1 MRRKSIFFSLCHFI
15 DSIKTYILEELFIHP
30 DIVFMPNLFT
40 EATRVQLTAIQ
51 HLARIGYTYLGK
63 ISESGATPAIP
74 YDPETNILVDIFA
87 EQFKKLNPA
96 ATVSAQSVLSDI
108 QKELD
113 DDDLG
118 QQFYKR
124 LTSYSPLRLVD
135 FEHPENNTYHCT
147 AEFTCK
153 NGDESFRPDITLFV
167 NGLPLVFIEVKKPNN
182 VGGMVAESKRMN
194 DERFPKKKFR
204 RFINITQLMI
214 FSNNMEYDAKGG
226 VVPIEG
232 VFYCTAAKNEA
243 RFNCFREEN
252 PKHAAIAPFHANY
265 PYLPIPA
272 DLEKRVLMD
281 FNVPVLKENPE
292 YKTNLDIN
300 TPTNRVLTSMV
311 SPERLLFLLK
321 YGIAYLHVEKE
332 KDGQIESRHEK
343 HIMRYQQF
351 FAAMIIREK
360 LAAGAT
366 SGIVWHTQGSGKT
379 ALSFHL
385 SKVLKDYYAKQNK
398 VAKFYFIVDRLDL
411 LEQATEEF
419 SNRGLKV
426 TTANSRTELMVQFR
440 TQQALQGNAG
450 VDEIT
455 VVNIQKFEN
464 DTEKV
469 EIPNYATN
477 LQRVFIMDEAHRGYK
492 PGGCFLSNLFNA
504 DKNSIK
510 IALTGTPLIGSE
522 KASCKVFGDYFH
534 TYYYDRSI
542 QDGYTLKIIREDIE
556 TSYRKKLNDAYESVQ
571 KLVEKGSVSKDMII
585 RHPTYVKALLR
596 YIINDLVKFRAMQ
609 GDNDLGGMIIAES
622 SEQARNLYKFFN
634 EIQDELNENRIQ
646 KINLKAGLIL
656 FDSDDKETRK
666 QIINDFKKNYTIDI
680 LIVFNMLL
688 TGFDAPRL
696 KRLYFG
702 RKIEDH
708 NLLQA
713 ITRVNRPYKNMKR
726 GFLIDFA
733 DIKKNFDE
741 TNAAYLQELNRYND
755 ADTDPDDNLPD
766 MYNQVMEDKDALI
779 NHMKVARQA
788 LFSYTTDNAEVFSTE
803 ISSLEDKKV
812 LIELRKALELA
823 KDAMNLVRTFGDDA
837 LKKDFEKLNIEKLPL
852 MLSEVNHRIA
862 MINQKEAW
870 TNSEATQFAVN
881 EAMMN
886 IEFNFSCIGT
896 EELKI
901 IDNGTELREKYK
913 RALRGF
919 LDNFDHEDP
928 VFVELEQEFKR
939 IFDKHGFTPENLAVY
954 NEQNQAMNDIL
965 KRLEELRKSNDALLR
980 KYNGDTKFAYV
991 HKRIREE
998 NKAREPKHQ
1007 APIISKFDE
1016 EIVQALLTIKG
1027 TIDAKVFDRNDI
1039 LKQDAY
1045 FGKTVMKEIADGL
1058 AHFPQIKP
1066 EMPDYLFIQQRIA
1079 KQYINQYNAYYGN

>member
-1 MRRKSIFFSLCHFI
+1 MAK
-15 DSIKTYILEELFIHP
+15 
-30 DIVFMPNLFT
+30 NGFT
-40 EATRVQLTAIQ
+40 EATRVQLTALV
-51 HLARIGYTYLGK
+51 HLTRIGYTYYGK
-63 ISESGATPAIP
+63 IPIGATAI
-74 YDPETNILVDIFA
+74 YDPETNILKNIFEA
-87 EQFKKLNPA
+87 QFKKLNPG
-96 ATVSAQSVLSDI
+96 TKLSAENVLSEI
-108 QKELD
+108 RKELD

-118 QQFYKR
+118 RQFYKR
-124 LTSYSPLRLVD
+124 LISVSPVRLVD

-153 NGDESFRPDITLFV
+153 NGEDEFRPDITLFI

-182 VGGMVAESKRMN
+182 AGGMVAESKRMN
-194 DERFPKKKFR
+194 EIRFPNKKFR

-214 FSNNMEYDAKGG
+214 FSNNMEYDAMGG
-226 VVPIEG
+226 IVPIEG
-232 VFYCTAAKNEA
+232 VFYCTAARNQAK
-243 RFNCFREEN
+243 FNCFREDN
-252 PKHAAIAPFHANY
+252 PARAKIAPFNKNY
-265 PYLPIPA
+265 PYAPIDA
-272 DLEKRVLMD
+272 DVEKRILMD
-281 FNVPVLKENPE
+281 FNVPVLSQNAE
-292 YKTNLDIN
+292 YQTNRDIN

-321 YGIAYLHVEKE
+321 YGIAYVHEEKE
-332 KDGQIESRHEK
+332 AEDGSIITKDEK
-343 HIMRYQQF
+343 HIMRYQQM
-351 FAAMIIREK
+351 FAALAIREK
-360 LAAGAT
+360 LAAGVK
-366 SGIVWHTQGSGKT
+366 SGVVWHTQGSGKT

-385 SKVLKDYYAKQNK
+385 SKVLKDYYASQNK

-411 LEQATEEF
+411 LEQATEELG
-419 SNRGLKV
+419 NRGLKV
-426 TTANSRTELMVQFR
+426 TTANSRSELMDQFR
-440 TQQALQGNAG
+440 KNQALQGNSG

-455 VVNIQKFEN
+455 VVNIQKFED

-469 EIPNYATN
+469 DLPNYATD

-504 DKNSIK
+504 DKNAIK

-556 TSYRKKLNDAYESVQ
+556 TSYRKKLNEAFENVQ
-571 KLVEKGSVSKDMII
+571 KLVEKGSVSKNQII
-585 RHPTYVKALLR
+585 EHPAYVKALLR
-596 YIINDLVKFRAMQ
+596 YIIDDLVKFRAIQ
-609 GDNDLGGMIIAES
+609 GDNDLGGMIICET
-622 SEQARNLYKFFN
+622 SEQARALFAHFN
-634 EIQDELNENRIQ
+634 DIQDELNESRTQ

-666 QIINDFKKNYTIDI
+666 KIIGDFKKNYTIDI

-702 RKIEDH
+702 RKIKDH

-733 DIKKNFDE
+733 DIKQNFDE
-741 TNAAYLQELNRYND
+741 TNAAYLRELNRYND
-755 ADTDPDDNLPD
+755 DSDETDPDDKLPD
-766 MYNQVMEDKDALI
+766 MYSQVMEDKDALI
-779 NHMKVARQA
+779 DQMKLARQA

-823 KDAMNLVRTFGDDA
+823 KDAMNLVRTFGDEA

-862 MINQKEAW
+862 IINQKEAW
-870 TNSEATQFAVN
+870 SNSDATQFAVN

-965 KRLEELRKSNDALLR
+965 KRLEELRKSNEALLR

-998 NKAREPKHQ
+998 NKVREPKHQ

>member
-1 MRRKSIFFSLCHFI
+1 MAKNDF
-15 DSIKTYILEELFIHP
+15 
-30 DIVFMPNLFT
+30 N
-40 EATRVQLTAIQ
+40 EATRVQLTALV
-51 HLARIGYTYLGK
+51 HLTRIGYTYYGK
-63 ISESGATPAIP
+63 IPMGATGV
-74 YDPETNILVDIFA
+74 YDPETNILKNIF
-87 EQFKKLNPA
+87 ETQFKKLNPA
-96 ATVSAQSVLSDI
+96 AVANGVTPESVLSEI
-108 QKELD
+108 RKELD

-118 QQFYKR
+118 RQFYKR
-124 LTSYSPLRLVD
+124 LTSVSPVRLVD

-153 NGDESFRPDITLFV
+153 NGEDEFRPDITLFI
-167 NGLPLVFIEVKKPNN
+167 NGLPLVFVEVKKPNN
-182 VGGMVAESKRMN
+182 AGGMVAESKRMN
-194 DERFPKKKFR
+194 EIRFPNKKFR

-232 VFYCTAAKNEA
+232 VFYCTAARNQAK
-243 RFNCFREEN
+243 FNCFREDN
-252 PKHAAIAPFHANY
+252 PARAKIAPFNKNY
-265 PYLPIPA
+265 PYAPIDA
-272 DLEKRVLMD
+272 DVEKRVLMD
-281 FNVPVLKENPE
+281 FNVPVLSQNAE
-292 YKTNLDIN
+292 YQTNRDIN

-321 YGIAYLHVEKE
+321 YGIAYIHEEKE
-332 KDGQIESRHEK
+332 AEDGSIITKDEK
-343 HIMRYQQF
+343 HIMRYQQM
-351 FAAMIIREK
+351 FAALAIREK
-360 LAAGAT
+360 LAAGVK
-366 SGIVWHTQGSGKT
+366 SGVVWHTQGSGKT

-411 LEQATEEF
+411 LEQATEEL

-426 TTANSRTELMVQFR
+426 TTANSRTELMEQFR

-450 VDEIT
+450 ADEIT

-469 EIPNYATN
+469 ELPNYATN

-504 DKNSIK
+504 DKNAIK

-556 TSYRKKLNDAYESVQ
+556 TSYRKKLNEAFENVQ
-571 KLVEKGSVSKDMII
+571 KLVEKGSVSKNQII
-585 RHPTYVKALLR
+585 EHPAYVKALLR
-596 YIINDLVKFRAMQ
+596 YIIDDLVKFRAIQ
-609 GDNDLGGMIIAES
+609 GDNDLGGMIICET
-622 SEQARNLYKFFN
+622 SEQARNLFAHFN
-634 EIQDELNENRIQ
+634 DIQDELNESRTQ
-646 KINLKAGLIL
+646 KINLKAGLVL

-666 QIINDFKKNYTIDI
+666 KIIGDFKKNYTIDI

-702 RKIEDH
+702 RKIKDH

-733 DIKKNFDE
+733 DIKQNFDE
-741 TNAAYLQELNRYND
+741 TNAAYLRELNRYND
-755 ADTDPDDNLPD
+755 DSDETDPDDRLPD
-766 MYNQVMEDKDALI
+766 MYSQVMEDKDALI
-779 NHMKVARQA
+779 GQMKLARQA

-823 KDAMNLVRTFGDDA
+823 KDAVNLVRTFGDDA
-837 LKKDFEKLNIEKLPL
+837 LKKDFEKLNIEKLPQ

-862 MINQKEAW
+862 IINQKEAW
-870 TNSEATQFAVN
+870 NNSDATQFAVN

-965 KRLEELRKSNDALLR
+965 KRLEELRKANDALLR

-1016 EIVQALLTIKG
+1016 DIVQALLTIKG

>member
-1 MRRKSIFFSLCHFI
+1 MS
-15 DSIKTYILEELFIHP
+15 
-30 DIVFMPNLFT
+30 NLFT

-63 ISESGATPAIP
+63 ISECCAISESGTLKDASSAALANITF
-74 YDPETNILVDIFA
+74 DSETNILVDIFA

-124 LTSYSPLRLVD
+124 LTSYSPFRLVD

-147 AEFTCK
+147 AEFSCK
-153 NGDESFRPDITLFV
+153 NGDESFRPDITLFI

-182 VGGMVAESKRMN
+182 VGGIVAESKRMN

-232 VFYCTAAKNEA
+232 VFYCTAAKNDA

-252 PKHAAIAPFHANY
+252 PKRAAIAPFHANY

-292 YKTNLDIN
+292 YKTNLDVN

-379 ALSFHL
+379 ALSYHL

-398 VAKFYFIVDRLDL
+398 VVKFYFIVDRLDL
-411 LEQATEEF
+411 LEQATEEL
-419 SNRGLKV
+419 SNRGLRV
-426 TTANSRTELMVQFR
+426 TTANSRTELMEQFR
-440 TQQALQGNAG
+440 MQQALQGNAG

-469 EIPNYATN
+469 EIPNYVTN
-477 LQRVFIMDEAHRGYK
+477 LQRVFIMDEAHRSYK

-504 DKNSIK
+504 DKNAIK

-522 KASCKVFGDYFH
+522 KASCKIFGDYFH

-571 KLVEKGSVSKDMII
+571 KLVEKGSVSKGLII
-585 RHPTYVKALLR
+585 EHPTYVKALLR
-596 YIINDLVKFRAMQ
+596 YIINDLVRFRAMQ
-609 GDNDLGGMIIAES
+609 GDNDLGGMIICES
-622 SEQARNLYKFFN
+622 SDQARNLYKFFN

-656 FDSDDKETRK
+656 FDSDDKEIRK
-666 QIINDFKKNYTIDI
+666 QIVKNFKKNYTIDV

-702 RKIEDH
+702 RKIKDH

-733 DIKKNFDE
+733 DIKKNFEE
-741 TNAAYLQELNRYND
+741 TNTAYLQELNRYND
-755 ADTDPDDNLPD
+755 ADTDSDENLPD

-779 NHMKVARQA
+779 NHMKVARQV
-788 LFSYTTDNAEVFSTE
+788 LFSYTTDNAEIFSTE
-803 ISSLEDKKV
+803 ISGLEDKKV

-913 RALRGF
+913 CALRGF

-954 NEQNQAMNDIL
+954 NEQNRAMNDIL
-965 KRLEELRKSNDALLR
+965 KRLEDLRKSNEALLR

-1016 EIVQALLTIKG
+1016 EIVQALLIIKEM
-1027 TIDAKVFDRNDI
+1027 IDAKVFDRNDI

-1058 AHFPQIKP
+1058 AHFPQIQP

>member
-1 MRRKSIFFSLCHFI
+1 MAKNDF
-15 DSIKTYILEELFIHP
+15 
-30 DIVFMPNLFT
+30 N
-40 EATRVQLTAIQ
+40 EATRVQLTALV
-51 HLARIGYTYLGK
+51 HLTRIGYTYYGK
-63 ISESGATPAIP
+63 IPMGATGV
-74 YDPETNILVDIFA
+74 YDPETNILKNIF
-87 EQFKKLNPA
+87 ETQFKKLNPA
-96 ATVSAQSVLSDI
+96 AVANGVTPESVLSEI
-108 QKELD
+108 RKELD

-118 QQFYKR
+118 RQFYKR
-124 LTSYSPLRLVD
+124 LTSVSPVRLVD

-153 NGDESFRPDITLFV
+153 NGDDEFRPDITLFI

-182 VGGMVAESKRMN
+182 AGGMVAESKRMN
-194 DERFPKKKFR
+194 EIRFPNKKFR

-226 VVPIEG
+226 IVPIEG
-232 VFYCTAAKNEA
+232 VFYCTAARNEA
-243 RFNCFREEN
+243 KFNCFREDN
-252 PKHAAIAPFHANY
+252 PARAKIAPFNKNY
-265 PYLPIPA
+265 PYAPIDA
-272 DLEKRVLMD
+272 DIEKRILMD
-281 FNVPVLKENPE
+281 FNVPVLSQNAE
-292 YKTNLDIN
+292 YQTNRDIN

-321 YGIAYLHVEKE
+321 YGIAYVHEEKE
-332 KDGQIESRHEK
+332 AEDGSIITKDEK
-343 HIMRYQQF
+343 HIMRYQQM
-351 FAAMIIREK
+351 FAALAIREK
-360 LAAGAT
+360 LAAGVK
-366 SGIVWHTQGSGKT
+366 SGVVWHTQGSGKT

-411 LEQATEEF
+411 LEQATEEL

-426 TTANSRTELMVQFR
+426 TTANSRTELMEQFR

-450 VDEIT
+450 ADEIT

-469 EIPNYATN
+469 ELPNYATN

-504 DKNSIK
+504 DKNAIK

-556 TSYRKKLNDAYESVQ
+556 TSYRKKLNEAFENVQ
-571 KLVEKGSVSKDMII
+571 KLVEKGSVSKNQII
-585 RHPTYVKALLR
+585 EHPAYVKALLR
-596 YIINDLVKFRAMQ
+596 YIIDDLVKFRAIQ
-609 GDNDLGGMIIAES
+609 GDNDLGGMIICET
-622 SEQARNLYKFFN
+622 SEQARNLFAHFN
-634 EIQDELNENRIQ
+634 EIQDELNESRTQ

-666 QIINDFKKNYTIDI
+666 KIIGDFKKNYTIDI

-702 RKIEDH
+702 RKIKDH

-733 DIKKNFDE
+733 DIKQNFDE
-741 TNAAYLQELNRYND
+741 TNAAYWRELNRYND
-755 ADTDPDDNLPD
+755 DSDETDPDDKLPD

-823 KDAMNLVRTFGDDA
+823 KDSVNLVRTFGDDA
-837 LKKDFEKLNIEKLPL
+837 LKKDFEKLNIEKLPQ

-862 MINQKEAW
+862 IINQKEAW

-913 RALRGF
+913 HALRGF

-1016 EIVQALLTIKG
+1016 DIVQALLTIKG

-1058 AHFPQIKP
+1058 AQFSQIKP
-1066 EMPDYLFIQQRIA
+1066 EMPDYFFIQQRIA

>member
-1 MRRKSIFFSLCHFI
+1 M
-15 DSIKTYILEELFIHP
+15 
-30 DIVFMPNLFT
+30 
-40 EATRVQLTAIQ
+40 
-51 HLARIGYTYLGK
+51 
-63 ISESGATPAIP
+63 GATGV
-74 YDPETNILVDIFA
+74 YDPETNILKNIF
-87 EQFKKLNPA
+87 ETQFKKLNPA
-96 ATVSAQSVLSDI
+96 AVANGVTPESVLSEI
-108 QKELD
+108 RKELD

-118 QQFYKR
+118 RQFYKR
-124 LTSYSPLRLVD
+124 LTSVSPVRLVD

-153 NGDESFRPDITLFV
+153 NGDDEFRPDITLFI

-182 VGGMVAESKRMN
+182 AGGMVAESKRMN
-194 DERFPKKKFR
+194 EIRFPNKKFR

-226 VVPIEG
+226 IVPIEG
-232 VFYCTAAKNEA
+232 VFYCTAARNQAK
-243 RFNCFREEN
+243 FNCFREDN
-252 PKHAAIAPFHANY
+252 PARAKIAPFNKNY
-265 PYLPIPA
+265 PYAPIDA
-272 DLEKRVLMD
+272 DVEKRILMD
-281 FNVPVLKENPE
+281 FNVPVLSQNAE
-292 YKTNLDIN
+292 YQTNRDIN

-321 YGIAYLHVEKE
+321 YGIAYVHEEKE
-332 KDGQIESRHEK
+332 AEDGSIITKDEK
-343 HIMRYQQF
+343 HIMRYQQM
-351 FAAMIIREK
+351 FAALAIREK
-360 LAAGAT
+360 LAAGVK
-366 SGIVWHTQGSGKT
+366 SGVVWHTQGSGKT

-411 LEQATEEF
+411 LEQATEEL

-426 TTANSRTELMVQFR
+426 TTANSRSELMEQFR
-440 TQQALQGNAG
+440 KNQALQGNTGA
-450 VDEIT
+450 DEIT
-455 VVNIQKFEN
+455 VVNIQKFED

-469 EIPNYATN
+469 DLPNYATN

-504 DKNSIK
+504 DKNAIK

-556 TSYRKKLNDAYESVQ
+556 TSYRKKLNEAFENVQ
-571 KLVEKGSVSKDMII
+571 KLVEKGSVSKNQII
-585 RHPTYVKALLR
+585 EHPAYVKALLR
-596 YIINDLVKFRAMQ
+596 YIIDDLVKFRAIQ
-609 GDNDLGGMIIAES
+609 GDNDLGGMIICES
-622 SEQARNLYKFFN
+622 SEQARNLFAHFN
-634 EIQDELNENRIQ
+634 EIQDELNESRTL

-666 QIINDFKKNYTIDI
+666 KIIADFKKNYTIDI

-702 RKIEDH
+702 RKIKDH

-733 DIKKNFDE
+733 DIKQNFDE
-741 TNAAYLQELNRYND
+741 TNAAYLRELNRYND
-755 ADTDPDDNLPD
+755 DSDETDPDDKLPD
-766 MYNQVMEDKDALI
+766 MYSQVMEDKDALI
-779 NHMKVARQA
+779 GQMKLARQA

-823 KDAMNLVRTFGDDA
+823 KDAVNLVRTFGDDA
-837 LKKDFEKLNIEKLPL
+837 LKKDFEKLNIEKLPQ

-862 MINQKEAW
+862 IINQKEAW
-870 TNSEATQFAVN
+870 NNSDATQFAVN

-965 KRLEELRKSNDALLR
+965 KRLEELRKANDALLR

>member
-1 MRRKSIFFSLCHFI
+1 MAKN
-15 DSIKTYILEELFIHP
+15 D
-30 DIVFMPNLFT
+30 FT
-40 EATRVQLTAIQ
+40 EATRVQLTALV
-51 HLARIGYTYLGK
+51 HLTRIGYTYYGK
-63 ISESGATPAIP
+63 IPIGATAV
-74 YDPETNILVDIFA
+74 YDSETNILKNIFEA
-87 EQFKKLNPA
+87 QFKKLNPG
-96 ATVSAQSVLSDI
+96 TKLSAENVLSEI
-108 QKELD
+108 RKELD

-118 QQFYKR
+118 RQFYKR
-124 LTSYSPLRLVD
+124 LTSVSPVRLVD

-153 NGDESFRPDITLFV
+153 NGEDEFRPDITLFI

-182 VGGMVAESKRMN
+182 AGGMVAESKRMN
-194 DERFPKKKFR
+194 EIRFPNKKFR

-226 VVPIEG
+226 IVPIEG
-232 VFYCTAAKNEA
+232 VFYCTAARNQAK
-243 RFNCFREEN
+243 FNCFREDN
-252 PKHAAIAPFHANY
+252 LARAKIAPFNRNY
-265 PYLPIPA
+265 PYAPIDA
-272 DLEKRVLMD
+272 DVEKRILMD
-281 FNVPVLKENPE
+281 FNVPVLSQNAE
-292 YKTNLDIN
+292 YQTNRDIN

-321 YGIAYLHVEKE
+321 YGIAYVHEEKE
-332 KDGQIESRHEK
+332 AEDGSIITKDEK
-343 HIMRYQQF
+343 HIMRYQQM
-351 FAAMIIREK
+351 FAALAIREK
-360 LAAGAT
+360 LAAGVK
-366 SGIVWHTQGSGKT
+366 SGVVWHTQGSGKT
-379 ALSFHL
+379 ALSYHL
-385 SKVLKDYYAKQNK
+385 SKVLKDYYASQNK

-411 LEQATEEF
+411 LEQATEELG
-419 SNRGLKV
+419 NRGLKV
-426 TTANSRTELMVQFR
+426 TTANSRSELMDQFR
-440 TQQALQGNAG
+440 KNQALQGNSG

-455 VVNIQKFEN
+455 VVNIQKFED

-469 EIPNYATN
+469 DLPNYATD

-504 DKNSIK
+504 DKNAIK
-510 IALTGTPLIGSE
+510 IALTGTPLIGNE

-556 TSYRKKLNDAYESVQ
+556 TSYRKKLNEAFENVQ
-571 KLVEKGSVSKDMII
+571 KLVEKGSVSKNQII
-585 RHPTYVKALLR
+585 EHPAYVKALLR
-596 YIINDLVKFRAMQ
+596 YIIDDLVKFRAIQ
-609 GDNDLGGMIIAES
+609 GDNDLGGMIICET
-622 SEQARNLYKFFN
+622 SEQARALFAHFN
-634 EIQDELNENRIQ
+634 EIQDELNESRSQ
-646 KINLKAGLIL
+646 KINLKAGLVL

-666 QIINDFKKNYTIDI
+666 KIIGDFKKNYTIDI

-702 RKIEDH
+702 RKIKDH

-733 DIKKNFDE
+733 DIKQNFDE
-741 TNAAYLQELNRYND
+741 TNAAYLRELNRYND
-755 ADTDPDDNLPD
+755 DSDETDPNDKLPD
-766 MYNQVMEDKDALI
+766 MYSQVMEDKDALI
-779 NHMKVARQA
+779 GQMKLARQA

-823 KDAMNLVRTFGDDA
+823 KDAVNLVRTFGDDA
-837 LKKDFEKLNIEKLPL
+837 LKKDFEKLNIEKLPQ

-862 MINQKEAW
+862 IINQKEAW
-870 TNSEATQFAVN
+870 NNSDATQFAVN

-901 IDNGTELREKYK
+901 IDDGTELEHKYK

-928 VFVELEQEFKR
+928 EYVELELEFKR
-939 IFDKHGFTPENLAVY
+939 IFDKHGFKPENIAVY
-954 NEQNQAMNDIL
+954 NEQNRAMDDIL
-965 KRLEELRKSNDALLR
+965 KRLEELRKNNEALLR

-1016 EIVQALLTIKG
+1016 EIVQALLTIKSAVD
-1027 TIDAKVFDRNDI
+1027 TEVYNRNDI
-1039 LKQDAY
+1039 LKLDAY
-1045 FGKTVMKEIADGL
+1045 FGKTVMEKITNGL
-1058 AHFPQIKP
+1058 ALFPQIKP
-1066 EMPDYLFIQQRIA
+1066 ETPDYFFIQQRIA
-1079 KQYINQYNAYYGN
+1079 KQYINQYNSYYGN

>member
-1 MRRKSIFFSLCHFI
+1 MEIYICAKCHCMQWRFCWYRPKGLSMAKN
-15 DSIKTYILEELFIHP
+15 D
-30 DIVFMPNLFT
+30 FT
-40 EATRVQLTAIQ
+40 EATRVQLTALV
-51 HLARIGYTYLGK
+51 HLTRIGYTYYGK
-63 ISESGATPAIP
+63 IPIGATAI
-74 YDPETNILVDIFA
+74 YDPETNILKNIFEA
-87 EQFKKLNPA
+87 QFKKLNPG
-96 ATVSAQSVLSDI
+96 TKLSAENILSEI
-108 QKELD
+108 RKELD

-118 QQFYKR
+118 RQFYKR
-124 LTSYSPLRLVD
+124 LTSVSPVRLVD

-153 NGDESFRPDITLFV
+153 NGEDEFRPDIALFI

-182 VGGMVAESKRMN
+182 AGGMVAESKRMN
-194 DERFPKKKFR
+194 EIRFPNKKFR

-232 VFYCTAAKNEA
+232 VFYCTAARNQAK
-243 RFNCFREEN
+243 FNCFREDN
-252 PKHAAIAPFHANY
+252 PARAKIAPFNKNY
-265 PYLPIPA
+265 PYAPIDA
-272 DLEKRVLMD
+272 DVEKRILMD
-281 FNVPVLKENPE
+281 FNVPVLSQNAE
-292 YKTNLDIN
+292 YQTNRDIN

-321 YGIAYLHVEKE
+321 YGIAYVHEEKE
-332 KDGQIESRHEK
+332 AEDGSIITKDEK
-343 HIMRYQQF
+343 HIMRYQQM
-351 FAAMIIREK
+351 FAALAIREK
-360 LAAGAT
+360 LAAGVK
-366 SGIVWHTQGSGKT
+366 SGVVWHTQGSGKT

-385 SKVLKDYYAKQNK
+385 SKVLKDYYASQNK

-411 LEQATEEF
+411 LEQATEELG
-419 SNRGLKV
+419 NRGLKV
-426 TTANSRTELMVQFR
+426 TTANSRSELMDQFR
-440 TQQALQGNAG
+440 KNQALQGNSG

-455 VVNIQKFEN
+455 VVNIQKFED

-469 EIPNYATN
+469 DLPNYATD

-504 DKNSIK
+504 DKNAIK

-556 TSYRKKLNDAYESVQ
+556 TSYRKKLNEAFENVQ
-571 KLVEKGSVSKDMII
+571 KLVEKGSVSKNQII
-585 RHPTYVKALLR
+585 EHPAYVKALLR
-596 YIINDLVKFRAMQ
+596 YIIDDLVKFRAIQ
-609 GDNDLGGMIIAES
+609 GDNDLGGMIICET
-622 SEQARNLYKFFN
+622 SEQARNLFAHFN
-634 EIQDELNENRIQ
+634 DIQDELNESRTQ

-666 QIINDFKKNYTIDI
+666 KIIGDFKKNYTIDI

-702 RKIEDH
+702 RKIKDH

-733 DIKKNFDE
+733 DIKQNFDE
-741 TNAAYLQELNRYND
+741 TNAAYLRELNRYND
-755 ADTDPDDNLPD
+755 DSDETDPDDKLPD
-766 MYNQVMEDKDALI
+766 MYSQVMEDKDALI
-779 NHMKVARQA
+779 GQMKLARQA

-823 KDAMNLVRTFGDDA
+823 KDAVNLVRTFGDDA
-837 LKKDFEKLNIEKLPL
+837 LKKDFEKLNIEKLPQ

>member
-1 MRRKSIFFSLCHFI
+1 MAKNDF
-15 DSIKTYILEELFIHP
+15 
-30 DIVFMPNLFT
+30 N
-40 EATRVQLTAIQ
+40 EATRVQLTALV
-51 HLARIGYTYLGK
+51 HLTRIGYTYYGK
-63 ISESGATPAIP
+63 IPMGATGV
-74 YDPETNILVDIFA
+74 YDPETNILKNIF
-87 EQFKKLNPA
+87 ETQFKKLNPA
-96 ATVSAQSVLSDI
+96 AVANGVTPESVLSEI
-108 QKELD
+108 RKELD

-118 QQFYKR
+118 RQFYKR
-124 LTSYSPLRLVD
+124 LTSVSPVRLVD
-135 FEHPENNTYHCT
+135 FEHPENNIYHCT

-153 NGDESFRPDITLFV
+153 NGDDEFRPDITLFI

-182 VGGMVAESKRMN
+182 AGGMVAESKRMN
-194 DERFPKKKFR
+194 EIRFPNKKFR

-226 VVPIEG
+226 VVPVEG
-232 VFYCTAAKNEA
+232 VFYCTAARNEA
-243 RFNCFREEN
+243 KFNCFREEN
-252 PKHAAIAPFHANY
+252 PSRSIVAPFNNNY
-265 PYLPIPA
+265 PYAPIDA
-272 DLEKRVLMD
+272 SVEKRILMD
-281 FNVPVLKENPE
+281 FNVPVLSQNAE
-292 YKTNLDIN
+292 YQTNRDIN

-311 SPERLLFLLK
+311 SLERLLFLLK
-321 YGIAYLHVEKE
+321 YGIAYVHEEKE
-332 KDGQIESRHEK
+332 AEDGSIITKDEK
-343 HIMRYQQF
+343 HIMRYQQM
-351 FAAMIIREK
+351 FAALAIREK
-360 LAAGAT
+360 LAAGVK
-366 SGIVWHTQGSGKT
+366 SGVVWHTQGSGKT

-385 SKVLKDYYAKQNK
+385 SKVLKDYYASQNK

-411 LEQATEEF
+411 LEQATEELG
-419 SNRGLKV
+419 NRGLKV
-426 TTANSRTELMVQFR
+426 TTANSRSELMDQFR
-440 TQQALQGNAG
+440 KNQALQGNTG

-455 VVNIQKFEN
+455 VVNIQKFED

-469 EIPNYATN
+469 DLPNYATD

-504 DKNSIK
+504 DKNAIK

-556 TSYRKKLNDAYESVQ
+556 TSYRKKLNEAFENVQ
-571 KLVEKGSVSKDMII
+571 KLVEKGSVSKSQII
-585 RHPTYVKALLR
+585 EHPAYVKALLR
-596 YIINDLVKFRAMQ
+596 YIIDDLVKFRAIQ
-609 GDNDLGGMIIAES
+609 GDNDLGGMIICET
-622 SEQARNLYKFFN
+622 SEQARALFAHFN
-634 EIQDELNENRIQ
+634 DIQDELNESRTQ

-666 QIINDFKKNYTIDI
+666 KIIGDFKKNYTIDI

-702 RKIEDH
+702 RKIKDH

-733 DIKKNFDE
+733 DIKQNFDE
-741 TNAAYLQELNRYND
+741 TNAAYLRELNRYND
-755 ADTDPDDNLPD
+755 DSDETDPDDKLPD
-766 MYNQVMEDKDALI
+766 MYSQVMEDKDALI
-779 NHMKVARQA
+779 DQMKLARQA

-812 LIELRKALELA
+812 LIELRRALELA
-823 KDAMNLVRTFGDDA
+823 KDAVNLVRTFGDDA
-837 LKKDFEKLNIEKLPL
+837 LKKDFEKLNIEKLPQ

-901 IDNGTELREKYK
+901 IDNGTELQEKYK

-928 VFVELEQEFKR
+928 EFVELEQEFKR

-965 KRLEELRKSNDALLR
+965 KRLEELRKANEALLR

>member
-1 MRRKSIFFSLCHFI
+1 MAKN
-15 DSIKTYILEELFIHP
+15 
-30 DIVFMPNLFT
+30 VFN
-40 EATRVQLTAIQ
+40 EATRVQLTALV
-51 HLARIGYTYLGK
+51 HLTRIGYTYVGK
-63 ISESGATPAIP
+63 IPMGATGY
-74 YDPETNILVDIFA
+74 YDPDTNILTSIF
-87 EQFKKLNPA
+87 ERQFKTLNPVA
-96 ATVSAQSVLSDI
+96 AAKGITAEGILSEI
-108 QKELD
+108 RKELD

-118 QQFYKR
+118 RQFYKR
-124 LTSYSPLRLVD
+124 LTSVSPVRLVD

-153 NGDESFRPDITLFV
+153 NGEDEFRPDITLFI

-182 VGGMVAESKRMN
+182 AGGMVAESKRMN
-194 DERFPKKKFR
+194 EIRFPNKKFR

-226 VVPIEG
+226 IVPIEG
-232 VFYCTAAKNEA
+232 VFYCTAARNQAK
-243 RFNCFREEN
+243 FNCFREDN
-252 PKHAAIAPFHANY
+252 PARAKIAPFNKNY
-265 PYLPIPA
+265 PYAPIDA
-272 DLEKRVLMD
+272 DIEKRILMD
-281 FNVPVLKENPE
+281 FNVPVLSQNAE
-292 YKTNLDIN
+292 YQTNRDIN

-321 YGIAYLHVEKE
+321 YGIAYIHEEKE
-332 KDGQIESRHEK
+332 AEDGSIITKDEK
-343 HIMRYQQF
+343 HIMRYQQM
-351 FAAMIIREK
+351 FAALAIREK
-360 LAAGAT
+360 LAAGVK
-366 SGIVWHTQGSGKT
+366 SGVVWHTQGSGKT

-385 SKVLKDYYAKQNK
+385 SKVLKDFYASQNK

-411 LEQATEEF
+411 LEQATEELG
-419 SNRGLKV
+419 NRGLKV
-426 TTANSRTELMVQFR
+426 TTANSRSELMEQFR
-440 TQQALQGNAG
+440 KNQALQGNSGA
-450 VDEIT
+450 DEIT
-455 VVNIQKFEN
+455 VVNIQKFED

-469 EIPNYATN
+469 DLPNYATN

-504 DKNSIK
+504 DKNAIK

-556 TSYRKKLNDAYESVQ
+556 TSYRKKLNEAFENVQ
-571 KLVEKGSVSKDMII
+571 KLVEKGSVSKNQII
-585 RHPTYVKALLR
+585 EHPAYVKALLR
-596 YIINDLVKFRAMQ
+596 YIIDDLVKFRAIQ
-609 GDNDLGGMIIAES
+609 GDNDLGGMIICET
-622 SEQARNLYKFFN
+622 SEQARNLFAHFN
-634 EIQDELNENRIQ
+634 EIQDELNETRAQ
-646 KINLKAGLIL
+646 KINLKAGLVL

-666 QIINDFKKNYTIDI
+666 KIIGDFKKNYTIDI

-702 RKIEDH
+702 RKIKDH

-733 DIKKNFDE
+733 DIKQNFDE
-741 TNAAYLQELNRYND
+741 TNAAYLRELNRYND
-755 ADTDPDDNLPD
+755 DSDGTNPDDKLPD
-766 MYNQVMEDKDALI
+766 MYSQVMEDKDALI
-779 NHMKVARQA
+779 GQMKLARQA
-788 LFSYTTDNAEVFSTE
+788 LFSYTIDNAEVFSTE
-803 ISSLEDKKV
+803 VSSLEDKKV

-823 KDAMNLVRTFGDDA
+823 KDAVNLVRTFGDDA
-837 LKKDFEKLNIEKLPL
+837 LKKDFEKLNIEKLPQ

-862 MINQKEAW
+862 IINQKEAW
-870 TNSEATQFAVN
+870 NNSDATQFAVN

-901 IDNGTELREKYK
+901 IDDGTELEHKYK

-928 VFVELEQEFKR
+928 EYVELEREFKR
-939 IFDKHGFTPENLAVY
+939 IFDKHGFKPENIAVY
-954 NEQNQAMNDIL
+954 NEQNRAMDDIL
-965 KRLEELRKSNDALLR
+965 KRLEELRKNNEALLR
-980 KYNGDTKFAYV
+980 KYKGDTKFAYV

-998 NKAREPKHQ
+998 NKAREPKHL

-1016 EIVQALLTIKG
+1016 DIVQALLTIKG
-1027 TIDAKVFDRNDI
+1027 SIDTKVYDRNDI

-1058 AHFPQIKP
+1058 AQFPQIKP
-1066 EMPDYLFIQQRIA
+1066 EMPDYVFIQQRIA
-1079 KQYINQYNAYYGN
+1079 KQYINQYNSFYKV

>member
-1 MRRKSIFFSLCHFI
+1 MAKN
-15 DSIKTYILEELFIHP
+15 D
-30 DIVFMPNLFT
+30 FT
-40 EATRVQLTAIQ
+40 EATRVQLTALV
-51 HLARIGYTYLGK
+51 HLTRIGYTYYGK
-63 ISESGATPAIP
+63 IPIGATAV
-74 YDPETNILVDIFA
+74 YDPETNILKNIFEA
-87 EQFKKLNPA
+87 QFKKLNPG
-96 ATVSAQSVLSDI
+96 TKLSAENVLSEI
-108 QKELD
+108 RKELD

-118 QQFYKR
+118 RQFYKR
-124 LTSYSPLRLVD
+124 LTSVSPVRLVD

-147 AEFTCK
+147 SEFTCK
-153 NGDESFRPDITLFV
+153 NGEDEFRPDITLFI

-182 VGGMVAESKRMN
+182 AGGMVAESKRMN
-194 DERFPKKKFR
+194 EIRFPNKKFR

-214 FSNNMEYDAKGG
+214 FSNNMEYDANGG

-232 VFYCTAAKNEA
+232 VFYCTAARNQAK
-243 RFNCFREEN
+243 FNCFREDN
-252 PKHAAIAPFHANY
+252 PARAKIAPFNKNY
-265 PYLPIPA
+265 PYAPIDA
-272 DLEKRVLMD
+272 DVEKRILMD
-281 FNVPVLKENPE
+281 FNVPVLSQNAE
-292 YKTNLDIN
+292 YQTNRDIN

-321 YGIAYLHVEKE
+321 YGIAYVHEEKE
-332 KDGQIESRHEK
+332 AEDGSIITKDEK
-343 HIMRYQQF
+343 HIMRYQQM
-351 FAAMIIREK
+351 FAALAIREK
-360 LAAGAT
+360 LAAGIK
-366 SGIVWHTQGSGKT
+366 SGVVWHTQGSGKT

-385 SKVLKDYYAKQNK
+385 SKVLKDFYASQNK

-411 LEQATEEF
+411 LEQATDELG
-419 SNRGLKV
+419 NRGLKV
-426 TTANSRTELMVQFR
+426 TTANSRSELMEQFR
-440 TQQALQGNAG
+440 KNQALQGNSG

-455 VVNIQKFEN
+455 VVNIQKFED

-469 EIPNYATN
+469 DLPNYATD

-504 DKNSIK
+504 DKNAIK

-556 TSYRKKLNDAYESVQ
+556 TSYRKKLNEAFENVQ
-571 KLVEKGSVSKDMII
+571 KLVEKGSVSKNQII
-585 RHPTYVKALLR
+585 EHPAYVKALLR
-596 YIINDLVKFRAMQ
+596 YIIDDLVKFRALQ
-609 GDNDLGGMIIAES
+609 GDNDLGGMIICET
-622 SEQARNLYKFFN
+622 SEQARNLFAYFN
-634 EIQDELNENRIQ
+634 EIQEELNEIRTQ

-666 QIINDFKKNYTIDI
+666 KIIADFKKNYTIDI

-702 RKIEDH
+702 RKIKDH

-733 DIKKNFDE
+733 DIKQNFDE
-741 TNAAYLQELNRYND
+741 TNAAYLRELNRYND
-755 ADTDPDDNLPD
+755 DSDETDPDDKLPD
-766 MYNQVMEDKDALI
+766 MYSQVMEDKDALI
-779 NHMKVARQA
+779 GQMKLARQA

-823 KDAMNLVRTFGDDA
+823 KDAVNLVRTFGDDA
-837 LKKDFEKLNIEKLPL
+837 LKKDFEKLNIEKLPQ

-862 MINQKEAW
+862 IINQKEAW
-870 TNSEATQFAVN
+870 NNSDATQFAVN

-901 IDNGTELREKYK
+901 IDDGTELEHKYK

-928 VFVELEQEFKR
+928 EYVELELEFKR
-939 IFDKHGFTPENLAVY
+939 IFDKHGFKPENIAVY
-954 NEQNQAMNDIL
+954 NEQNRAMDDIL
-965 KRLEELRKSNDALLR
+965 KRLEELRKANEALLR

-1027 TIDAKVFDRNDI
+1027 TIDTKVFDRNDI